1 MSKRVIAGATEPR
14 SFALPPLWDGRKAG
28 AGAARSSSE
37 DGPALASS
45 PRPVIRG
52 ETPPDTA
59 NGLSRTHASRPD
71 GPLAETGFMRLRA
84 VLAVFPVSR
93 SAWWD
98 GVKKGKYP
106 AAVKL
111 GPRTTAWRVED
122 IRRLIGQY
130 AGNAV

>member
-1 MSKRVIAGATEPR
+1 
-14 SFALPPLWDGRKAG
+14 
-28 AGAARSSSE
+28 
-37 DGPALASS
+37 
-45 PRPVIRG
+45 
-52 ETPPDTA
+52 
-59 NGLSRTHASRPD
+59 
-71 GPLAETGFMRLRA
+71 MRLRA
-84 VLAVFPVSR
+84 VLTVFPVSR

-130 AGNAV
+130 AGNAVP